1 MFRWVTRTDTIRVV
15 SMAVKCEDVRE
26 TDATDKVVF
35 ASGSR
40 CHPLFECKLDGV
52 GTRASASRPRS
63 GLSRPPCA
71 ARMGAEGRKTLVMHV
86 VFNLWVTSSAP
97 DFK

>member
-1 MFRWVTRTDTIRVV
+1 MRHDIGDAPLAHAGTDTIRVV

-26 TDATDKVVF
+26 TDAVF
-35 ASGSR
+35 ASGGH
-40 CHPLFECKLDGV
+40 CHPLFEYNLDVV

-71 ARMGAEGRKTLVMHV
+71 ARMGE
-86 VFNLWVTSSAP
+86 NPW
-97 DFK
+97 